1 MHARLSEFYELAR
14 SSFWYIP
21 SLMMATG
28 ILLFAVT
35 LTIDES
41 GIASG
46 PFWQTIFYTGG
57 ASNAA
62 SLLQTLTGA
71 MVAIAT
77 VVFSTMMV
85 VLTLATSQFGHRL
98 IRSFMRDRANQ
109 AVLGIFLSTFV
120 FCMLVFHMVGNDP
133 HNSFVPG
140 VSLSVGFVLALFSTC
155 TLIYF
160 THHIAAQFSAPEVLE
175 AVGSEFDGAINRM
188 YPEREDDRNDGEH
201 APALGEGEQ
210 TIYAHHGGYLQTLG
224 RDALIE
230 IAAEHDIVIASTV
243 GFGDYVLPGNTLAI
257 IHGKVLED
265 GVAKHVSRQF
275 VLGRNRLTDH
285 DLIFAINQM
294 AEIGVRALSPALNNP
309 YTALDCVNRIGRSL
323 AMLITRPLPSEV
335 QTDDDG
341 NLRLVFRLPNFHDLL
356 DAAFMPIRNYGRTSV
371 LTMREMLRV
380 IEKLA
385 PLTQR
390 DVERE
395 ALARHA
401 EAIREAASNGLSEQ
415 VDIER
420 IQTCFEDT
428 QRVMTALGDIRPLDE
443 RVDRSGQ
450 AASAVRAATV
460 AQDSR
465 LET

>member
-14 SSFWYIP
+14 SSFWYLP
-21 SLMMATG
+21 SVMMAVG
-28 ILLFAVT
+28 IALFAVT
-35 LTIDES
+35 LSIDES
-41 GIASG
+41 GIVSG
-46 PFWQTIFYTGG
+46 GLWQTIFYSGG
-57 ASNAA
+57 TANAA
-62 SLLQTLTGA
+62 SLLQALTGA

-133 HNSFVPG
+133 QNDFVPG

-175 AVGSEFDGAINRM
+175 AVATEFDGAIDRM
-188 YPEREDDRNDGEH
+188 YPAGREDAEDGDH
-201 APALGEGEQ
+201 APDLGHGTQ
-210 TIYAHHGGYLQTLG
+210 TIHASSGGYLQTLG
-224 RDALIE
+224 LESLVAMASEHDVVIEALI
-230 IAAEHDIVIASTV
+230 S
-243 GFGDYVLPGNTLAI
+243 FGDYVMPGNALAI
-257 IHGKVLED
+257 VHGAELDDETARH
-265 GVAKHVSRQF
+265 VAKQF
-275 VLGRNRLTDH
+275 VLGRNRLADH
-285 DLIFAINQM
+285 DLVFAVNQM

-323 AMLITRPLPSEV
+323 AVLITRPLPPEV
-335 QTDDDG
+335 HDDQEG
-341 NLRLVFRLPNFHDLL
+341 RMRLVLRLPNFHQLL
-356 DAAFMPIRNYGRTSV
+356 DAAFMPIRNYGRKSV

-385 PLTQR
+385 PLAR
-390 DVERE
+390 RPLERE

-401 EAIREAASNGLSEQ
+401 ETIREAASNGLSERT
-415 VDIER
+415 DIDR
-420 IQTCFEDT
+420 IQACFEQV
-428 QRVMTALGDIRPLDE
+428 QRAMQSVGEIVP
-443 RVDRSGQ
+443 VDDPVS
-450 AASAVRAATV
+450 
-460 AQDSR
+460 
-465 LET
+465 